1 MGEISWQ
8 NFSGVR
14 GESGRGAARHGEKL
28 HAGTVRLGFPPEY
41 AAQATQNL
49 RAQTADARANART
62 ADDAREGKG
71 GAKPE
76 KKGAARGKTP
86 PGDAKSPRATRRPGA
101 CGLAAERESGPDHA
115 QSGACGP
122 LPRSLCEQPR
132 SRRCAQRT
140 LSLIIHHFRPR
151 RKGKCVG
158 AAHTKAGRLLPQP
171 PGKALWNYRHH
182 SAPRPVTVSAVR
194 MYRQIEVTYA
204 NGIESFR

>member
-1 MGEISWQ
+1 MSISGWYKKGEISWQ

-14 GESGRGAARHGEKL
+14 GESGRGAARHGGEP
-28 HAGTVRLGFPPEY
+28 HAGTARRGCPWNTTRGRTHIQRMARARNK
-41 AAQATQNL
+41 AAQGRERKG
-49 RAQTADARANART
+49 RARKDPARRRKKPPGQPDAR
-62 ADDAREGKG
+62 
-71 GAKPE
+71 
-76 KKGAARGKTP
+76 
-86 PGDAKSPRATRRPGA
+86 GA

-140 LSLIIHHFRPR
+140 LFLIIHHFCPR
-151 RKGKCVG
+151 RKGKCAC